1 MKIRQGKETSR
12 PNLFSHP
19 HDEDFTRPISVLSSL
34 DEPGKGQKRRSRR
47 GIATIAL
54 VGAAACALL
63 LALFLWLR
71 EGSAPS
77 SAAGYAATSPSP
89 SSGEPPAG
97 NAQGKEFPQEP
108 AGTAQSEPQKEGGA
122 ANPFGAL
129 TTSSAPIAK
138 AGKPLKTTV
147 PAKKTAAKPKDQD
160 TDVILL
166 EAILSPHGTTAG
178 KSHGTAQKS
187 D

>member
-54 VGAAACALL
+54 VGTAACALL

-71 EGSAPS
+71 DGSAPS
-77 SAAGYAATSPSP
+77 STAGYAATSPSP
-89 SSGEPPAG
+89 GEPPAG

-108 AGTAQSEPQKEGGA
+108 AGTAQSEPPKEGGA

-138 AGKPLKTTV
+138 AGKPQKTAM
-147 PAKKTAAKPKDQD
+147 PARKTAAKPKDQD

-178 KSHGTAQKS
+178 KSHGTTQKS